1 MLVQVWSPHSYVECM
16 GAHGLGPLALHILD
30 SNWALRKREVMSCA
44 ALCYVLGCMMQRNL
58 IFSVN
63 ILPCVGSLGLLGYA
77 SCVFI
82 QPLVDVTTFLFS
94 LSHLSS
100 LSLSHTHTHSLSL
113 SLSLCL
119 SLSPLPLHRQTAAA
133 MEAPLWC
140 EILHS

>member
-94 LSHLSS
+94 LSLTSPLS
-100 LSLSHTHTHSLSL
+100 LSLSHTHTHTHSLSLPFSLSL
-113 SLSLCL
+113 SLP
-119 SLSPLPLHRQTAAA
+119 SPPPQTNSSSHGSSI
-133 MEAPLWC
+133 MV
-140 EILHS
+140 